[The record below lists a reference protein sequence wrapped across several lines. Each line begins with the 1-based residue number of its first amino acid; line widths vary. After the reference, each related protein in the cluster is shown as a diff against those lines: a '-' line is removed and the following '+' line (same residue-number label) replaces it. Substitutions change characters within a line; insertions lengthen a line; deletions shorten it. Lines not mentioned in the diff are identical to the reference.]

1 MPPKKNDMRRPPTN
15 LTDRSQCNGDK
26 FCGASQKNIKCMP
39 LRFLMKLSDGKCY
52 VIDDIMIYFKYERGQ
67 GKSIE
72 NGTIISPLT
81 RAPFTSDDFNL
92 LFPPASKWRYDFE
105 AIVPGG
111 GYVNPV
117 MNDADVLAA
126 AAAFED
132 ADDAPIDY
140 GPRLF
145 IDVVDRFI
153 VALLPPATVQ
163 SNPDNFQG
171 YIDYWSDP
179 LTNDF
184 GITLGPGGRISNA
197 DTIRVIYPG
206 GDNVT
211 LREAIIRNGNPE
223 LRAFLPSDGGVGTGG
238 GGHRRRTMR
247 RNARGNKRVVRKRS
261 RRYKK

>member
-15 LTDRSQCNGDK
+15 LTNRSECSGDK

-52 VIDDIMIYFKYERGQ
+52 VIDDIMNYFKYERGQ

-81 RAPFTSDDFNL
+81 RAPFIADDFNL
-92 LFPPASKWRYDFE
+92 LFPQGSEWRTQFD
-105 AIVPGG
+105 AIAPGG

-117 MNDADVLAA
+117 MNDAEVLAA

-132 ADDAPIDY
+132 ADDAAEAVDY

-145 IDVVDRFI
+145 IDVIGRFI
-153 VALLPPATVQ
+153 DLLLPPATVQ
-163 SNPDNFQG
+163 SNPENFQG

-179 LTNDF
+179 LTNEF

-211 LREAIIRNGNPE
+211 LREAIIRNGNPA
-223 LRAFLPSDGGVGTGG
+223 LRAFLPSDGGVGGR
-238 GGHRRRTMR
+238 RRRTTR
-247 RNARGNKRVVRKRS
+247 RNARGNKRVARKRS

>member
-1 MPPKKNDMRRPPTN
+1 MPPKKNVRRPPTN
-15 LTDRSQCNGDK
+15 ITDRSECNDDRI
-26 FCGASQKNIKCMP
+26 CGASQKNIKCMS
-39 LRFLMKLSDGKCY
+39 LSLLMKLSDNKCY
-52 VIDDIMIYFKYERGQ
+52 VIDDIMEYFRHERRQ

-72 NGTIISPLT
+72 NGTIVSPLT
-81 RAPFTSDDFNL
+81 RRPFTAVDLNL
-92 LFPPASKWRYDFE
+92 LFPPGTEWRNQFDT
-105 AIVPGG
+105 ICLGS

-126 AAAFED
+126 AAAFDD
-132 ADDAPIDY
+132 ADDADEAVDY

-153 VALLPPATVQ
+153 AVLLSPATVQ
-163 SNPDNFQG
+163 RDPDNFQG

-179 LTNDF
+179 QTNDF

-206 GDNVT
+206 GDNIT

-223 LRAFLPSDGGVGTGG
+223 LMAFLPSVGVGG
-238 GGHRRRTMR
+238 RRKKTRR
-247 RNARGNKRVVRKRS
+247 RNARVNKRSS